1 MKLENIMLTDVSQT
15 WLTCVILCNSIYM
28 GYQERIGNF
37 TEAESS
43 KLPGAG
49 EGRERGVIV

>member
-15 WLTCVILCNSIYM
+15 WLTCVILCDSIYM

-49 EGRERGVIV
+49 ESRE